1 MPQLSDLGHFLE
13 NIMQV
18 NVIDM
23 GGAKASILGAPD
35 ANNDVVNTL
44 KKNAIAFAEEYRKSK
59 PDQTELMRNA
69 EQVSGCLQTLQLTN
83 TLSERT
89 TTTLLDDLEKLMD
102 KASN

>member
-1 MPQLSDLGHFLE
+1 MPQFSDLGHFLAS
-13 NIMQV
+13 IMQV

-35 ANNDVVNTL
+35 ANNDVVNNL

-59 PDQTELMRNA
+59 PDHIELIRNA

-89 TTTLLDDLEKLMD
+89 TLALLDELEKLMN
-102 KASN
+102 KASG